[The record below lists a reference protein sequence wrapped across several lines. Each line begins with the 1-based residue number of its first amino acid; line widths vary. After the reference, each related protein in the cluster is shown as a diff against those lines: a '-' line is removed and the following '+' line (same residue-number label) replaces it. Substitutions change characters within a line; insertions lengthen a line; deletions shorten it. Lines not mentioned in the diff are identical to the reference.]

1 MRIFSKKSDTIL
13 LIMKIFMSIQ
23 KETCAFSVNFGNRLE
38 SIGKITF

>member
-23 KETCAFSVNFGNRLE
+23 KETCAFSVNFGNHIE